1 MLKPAAP
8 PMRKVGSDGFNRTA
22 AEDTGF
28 WVQSSTAPLAT
39 EVRFNCRTR
48 LVPMSFTASTPW
60 SCALPR
66 DACNPVYLRTSD
78 RLEYEPPA
86 PRDSRAVNTPRSR
99 VPAPTL
105 KPTAW
110 ASLLEGSVT
119 EPKAPLPESVLRLA
133 PLPMN
138 SLAWV
143 IAMANKSPLS
153 VETPEA
159 SVTVTPVTRVR
170 LTLMVALP

>member
-1 MLKPAAP
+1 
-8 PMRKVGSDGFNRTA
+8 MRKVGSVGLRRTA

-39 EVRFNCRTR
+39 ELRFNCRTR

-60 SCALPR
+60 SCALPS
-66 DACNPVYLRTSD
+66 DASTPVYLRTSD

-105 KPTAW
+105 KPTALG
-110 ASLLEGSVT
+110 SLLAGNVT
-119 EPKAPLPESVLRLA
+119 EPKTALPASVLRLA

-138 SLAWV
+138 SLAWE

-153 VETPEA
+153 VETPED
-159 SVTVTPVTRVR
+159 SVTVTPVTTER
-170 LTLMVALP
+170 LTLMIALP